1 MVERAGNTLD
11 AGTVTN
17 LDKPDPQV
25 TRDMD
30 FVRREVRL
38 SDIGEI
44 GAVDVHVI
52 SEGLS
57 ARVCKRKEAPLHLDS
72 DGFDSPR
79 QVAADITH
87 ADDIDSAVAQA
98 FIDCCNKAPE

>member
-11 AGTVTN
+11 AGAVTN
-17 LDKPDPQV
+17 LDKPHSPV

-52 SEGLS
+52 SERLS
-57 ARVCKRKEAPLHLDS
+57 ARVCKRKEAPLHLDPS
-72 DGFDSPR
+72 HRAYFHPAPKKL
-79 QVAADITH
+79 AAAIWIPMLALLDFH
-87 ADDIDSAVAQA
+87 
-98 FIDCCNKAPE
+98 